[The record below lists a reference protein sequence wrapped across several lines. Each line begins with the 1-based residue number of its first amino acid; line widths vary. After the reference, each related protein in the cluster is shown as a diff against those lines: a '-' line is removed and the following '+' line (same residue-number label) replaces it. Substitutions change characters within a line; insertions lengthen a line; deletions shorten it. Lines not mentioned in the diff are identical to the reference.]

1 MVTSRLSRIA
11 AVLLIGTGAAFAQAT
26 TTTQPNT
33 QTRPATGQPAPAA
46 PAQQAPRATPAPAP
60 AAPAAQAPRPAAPA
74 ATTPA
79 APAAPAAQ
87 APRPAAPAAA
97 APAAAQGQMVNLNT
111 ASADELDKL
120 PQIGP
125 ARAKDIID
133 ARTKNGRFKNWEDFV
148 ARNVVPKN
156 AEEAIKGKVRF

>member
-1 MVTSRLSRIA
+1 MVTSRLSKIA
-11 AVLLIGTGAAFAQAT
+11 AILVIGTGAAFAQAT
-26 TTTQPNT
+26 TQQPNT
-33 QTRPATGQPAPAA
+33 QTRPPAGQPAP
-46 PAQQAPRATPAPAP
+46 R
-60 AAPAAQAPRPAAPA
+60 
-74 ATTPA
+74 TT
-79 APAAPAAQ
+79 APAAQ

-97 APAAAQGQMVNLNT
+97 APAATQGTLVNLNT
-111 ASADELDKL
+111 ANESELDKL

-125 ARAKDIID
+125 ARAKDIIE

>member
-1 MVTSRLSRIA
+1 MVTTRLSKIA
-11 AVLLIGTGAAFAQAT
+11 AILVIGTGAAFAQAT
-26 TTTQPNT
+26 TQQPNT
-33 QTRPATGQPAPAA
+33 QTRPPAAPAPTAPAPAA
-46 PAQQAPRATPAPAP
+46 PAQAPRTTP
-60 AAPAAQAPRPAAPA
+60 
-74 ATTPA
+74 PA

-87 APRPAAPAAA
+87 APRPAAPAAPAAA
-97 APAAAQGQMVNLNT
+97 APAATQGTLINLNT
-111 ASADELDKL
+111 ATETELDKL

-125 ARAKDIID
+125 ARAKDIIE

>member
-1 MVTSRLSRIA
+1 MVTSRLSKIA
-11 AVLLIGTGAAFAQAT
+11 AILVIGTGAAFAQAT
-26 TTTQPNT
+26 TQQPNT
-33 QTRPATGQPAPAA
+33 QTRPPAGQTAP
-46 PAQQAPRATPAPAP
+46 
-60 AAPAAQAPRPAAPA
+60 AQAPR
-74 ATTPA
+74 TTPPA

-97 APAAAQGQMVNLNT
+97 APAATQATLVNLNT
-111 ASADELDKL
+111 ANESELDKL

-125 ARAKDIID
+125 ARAKDIIE

>member
-1 MVTSRLSRIA
+1 MITTRIPRIA
-11 AVLLIGTGAAFAQAT
+11 AILLIGTGAAFAQAT

-33 QTRPATGQPAPAA
+33 QTRPATGQQA
-46 PAQQAPRATPAPAP
+46 PAQQPPRTAP
-60 AAPAAQAPRPAAPA
+60 
-74 ATTPA
+74 

-97 APAAAQGQMVNLNT
+97 APAAAQAQMVNLNT
-111 ASADELDKL
+111 AGADELDKL

-156 AEEAIKGKVRF
+156 AEDAIKGKVRF

>member
-1 MVTSRLSRIA
+1 MVTSRLSKIA
-11 AVLLIGTGAAFAQAT
+11 AILVIGTGAAFAQAT
-26 TTTQPNT
+26 TQQPNT
-33 QTRPATGQPAPAA
+33 QTRPPAA
-46 PAQQAPRATPAPAP
+46 GQTAP
-60 AAPAAQAPRPAAPA
+60 AQAPR
-74 ATTPA
+74 TT

-97 APAAAQGQMVNLNT
+97 APAATQGTLVNLNT
-111 ASADELDKL
+111 ANESELDKL

-125 ARAKDIID
+125 ARAKDIIE

>member
-1 MVTSRLSRIA
+1 MVTSRLSKIA
-11 AVLLIGTGAAFAQAT
+11 AILVIGTGAAFAQAT
-26 TTTQPNT
+26 TQQPNT
-33 QTRPATGQPAPAA
+33 QTRPPAGQTAP
-46 PAQQAPRATPAPAP
+46 
-60 AAPAAQAPRPAAPA
+60 AQAPR
-74 ATTPA
+74 TTPPA

-97 APAAAQGQMVNLNT
+97 APAATQATLVNLNT
-111 ASADELDKL
+111 ATETELDKL

-125 ARAKDIID
+125 ARAKDIIE